1 MLGDAEARDVEAQAA
16 VEAEAAG
23 AGTVF
28 GAMGGASKG
37 LLAQTAVQQPLA

>member
-28 GAMGGASKG
+28 GAMGTQHPASYDAG
-37 LLAQTAVQQPLA
+37 VS